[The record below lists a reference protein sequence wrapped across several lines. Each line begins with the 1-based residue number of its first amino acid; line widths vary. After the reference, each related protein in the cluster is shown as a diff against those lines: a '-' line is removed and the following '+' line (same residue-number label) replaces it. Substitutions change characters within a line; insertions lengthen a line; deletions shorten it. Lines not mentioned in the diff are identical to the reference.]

1 MYNLLK
7 YSSNYSDKTSSLWVH
22 SIDKTTNFNV
32 EIENDSNNFKYFK
45 YKAKLLG
52 KTFVD
57 DNNESLK
64 NETIAVPLKDLSK
77 LWRSLEMSFINCK
90 VELKIKWT
98 KHCVLAM
105 DNSDNT
111 NYNRDNVLF
120 TIIFYLLFI
129 IVSLSAKDNQ
139 KLSKFFSKG
148 FE

>member
-32 EIENDSNNFKYFK
+32 EIENNSNNFKYFK

-120 TIIFYLLFI
+120 TIVFYLLFI

-139 KLSKFFSKG
+139 KLSKFFSK
-148 FE
+148 